1 MRFVVA
7 VLLCC
12 ASVAH
17 AQGND
22 RRTVALLGVLPTDA
36 GLTKSAHAMDGVI
49 HTRAAVEYALVGTP
63 KAIDAAVVAGDCTTI
78 QASCAAKLGSQLG
91 AQFAVAGK
99 LDRHGTHVQLTLV
112 LVDVEHKA
120 RLRSVTQ
127 SGGGDPK
134 KLAKLAFDRLL
145 GGDVGDLYI
154 TANAEHGDVLLDGQ
168 VVAGLFDGKTTIT
181 NLARGAHSLEIRA
194 KGYKPFKVDITVEA
208 TTRQTLLLDAE

>member
-7 VLLCC
+7 LLLCC
-12 ASVAH
+12 ASLAH
-17 AQGND
+17 ADD
-22 RRTVALLGVLPTDA
+22 RRTVVLLGVLPTDA
-36 GLTKSAHAMDGVI
+36 GLTKSAHAMDAVI
-49 HTRAAVEYALVGTP
+49 RTRAAVEYTLVGTA

-78 QASCAAKLGSQLG
+78 QASCAGKLGSQLG
-91 AQFAVAGK
+91 AAFAVAGK

-112 LVDVEHKA
+112 LVDVAHKA

-134 KLAKLAFDRLL
+134 KLAKLAFDRLR

-154 TANAEHGDVLLDGQ
+154 TANSEHGDVLVDGQ
-168 VVAGLFDGKTTIT
+168 VVAGLFEGKTTIT
-181 NLARGAHSLEIRA
+181 NVARGAHILEIRA
-194 KGYKPFKVDITVEA
+194 KGYKPFRVDITVEA

>member
-7 VLLCC
+7 LLLCC
-12 ASVAH
+12 ARFAH
-17 AQGND
+17 ADD
-22 RRTVALLGVLPTDA
+22 RRTVVLLGVLPTDA

-49 HTRAAVEYALVGTP
+49 AKRAAVEYTLVGTP
-63 KAIDAAVVAGDCTTI
+63 KAIDAAVVAGECTTI
-78 QASCAAKLGSQLG
+78 QASCAAKLGNQLG

-134 KLAKLAFDRLL
+134 KLAKLAFERLL

-154 TANAEHGDVLLDGQ
+154 TANADHGDVLLDGQ
-168 VVAGLFDGKTTIT
+168 VVAGLFEGKTTIT
-181 NLARGAHSLEIRA
+181 NLARGGHSLEIRA
-194 KGYKPFKVDITVEA
+194 KGYKPFKVDITIEA
-208 TTRQTLLLDAE
+208 TTRQTLLLDAD